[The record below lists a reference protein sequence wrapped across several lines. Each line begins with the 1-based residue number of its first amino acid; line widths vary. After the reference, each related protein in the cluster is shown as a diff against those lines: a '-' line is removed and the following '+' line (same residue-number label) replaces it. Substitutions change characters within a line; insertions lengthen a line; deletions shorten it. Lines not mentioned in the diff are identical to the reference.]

1 MPYKQLIVILLDKP
15 HLIREIRDFR
25 EIPLFKSVD
34 TFVRSQI
41 KHIVFQ
47 RHITDELYIAIE
59 V

>member
-15 HLIREIRDFR
+15 HLIREIRDFG